1 MLEFRPPVAQKP
13 SDMRFYIRLAA
24 ASALLLLVYAAGS
37 LLITDRNELKTFGN
51 LMQCIVPL
59 FASTGLLLNS
69 TSPHWRRN
77 VFWMLLALGCMM
89 WLAGQLMWT
98 YFEVHLH
105 QNVPNPF
112 IGDVVIFLHTVPLI
126 AALAMRPDAQRLDA
140 SFRVGHLDFLFLVLW
155 WIYLYLFVVIPWQY
169 IRFDLENYGNS
180 YNTLYVVENIVFAAG
195 LGWFFARS
203 AGTWRKVYLH
213 LFGAATLYSAGS
225 LAINQAIDVEQYST
239 GSLLDLPLVGSF
251 IWLGAAGFLARHWER
266 SAEPAQAEEPA
277 QGVEQWPARVAMVL
291 ILSLPAM
298 ALWVER
304 NREIPEDVKSFRFLV
319 TMVAIIVF
327 TSLLLIRQ
335 VMAERERQQLLREAQ
350 ESILNLQR
358 LQSQFVQSER
368 MASLGRL
375 AAGAAH
381 EINNPLTAILG
392 YVDVLT
398 EDKSLAE
405 KQRSMLEKV
414 RDQARRTKTLLRN
427 LLSFARQ
434 APSEK
439 SLLDINPVV
448 NNAVQLRSLDLR
460 AQNIRIHVQAEAVLP
475 AVRCDANQMLQV
487 FFNLISNAVDAMEET
502 GGGTLT
508 VVTKREKNSVVVEF
522 SDTGPGIARPDLV
535 FDPFYTTKPVGKG
548 TGLGLSIC
556 YGIIREHDGNISCF
570 NRHQGGATFRVELP
584 AATAVLP
591 KPVVESE
598 SRPAPMF

>member
-1 MLEFRPPVAQKP
+1 MLEFSPPVTQNP
-13 SDMRFYIRLAA
+13 SDRRFYVRLAV
-24 ASALLLLVYAAGS
+24 ASALLVLVYAAGS
-37 LLITDRNELKTFGN
+37 LLITDRDELKTFGN

-69 TSPHWRRN
+69 TSSHWRRN
-77 VFWMLLALGCMM
+77 VFWMLLALGCVM

-98 YFEVHLH
+98 YFEVHLR
-105 QNVPNPF
+105 QDVPNPF
-112 IGDVVIFLHTVPLI
+112 LGDVVIFLHTVPLI
-126 AALAMRPDAQRLDA
+126 AALAMRPDAQRLDTG
-140 SFRVGHLDFLFLVLW
+140 FRVGHLEFLFLVLW

-169 IRFDLENYGNS
+169 VHDDLENYGNS

-203 AGTWRKVYLH
+203 SGMWRKVYLH
-213 LFGAATLYSAGS
+213 LFGAATLYAAGS

-239 GSLLDLPLVGSF
+239 GSLLDLPLFGSF
-251 IWLGAAGFLARHWER
+251 VWLGAAGFLARHWER
-266 SAEPAQAEEPA
+266 SAETVQAEGSV

-304 NREIPEDVKSFRFLV
+304 SRETPEDVKSFRFLV
-319 TMVAIIVF
+319 TMLAIIVF

-335 VMAERERQQLLREAQ
+335 VMAERERQRLLREAQ
-350 ESILNLQR
+350 ESIVNLQR

-368 MASLGRL
+368 MASLGQL

-414 RDQARRTKTLLRN
+414 RDQARRTKTLLHN

-487 FFNLISNAVDAMEET
+487 FFNLISNAVEAMGET

-508 VVTKREKNSVVVEF
+508 VVTKRERNSVVVEF
-522 SDTGPGIARPDLV
+522 SDTGPGMARPDLV

-556 YGIIREHDGNISCF
+556 YGIIKEHDGNISCF

-591 KPVVESE
+591 KPVAESE